1 MSLFRDLKIAVRHLS
16 KSPGFVATAV
26 LMLAL
31 GIGATT
37 AIFSIVE
44 GVLLRPLPFPHPD
57 RLMVLADIIQ
67 GADVG
72 GNDEAGVTIPDI
84 RNYTRDTH
92 SFSSLGGY
100 QPTGYELSGLDEPAA
115 VNATRMTGGVF
126 PALGV
131 APLLGRVFTQEEDE
145 QHQLVAVLSYSTWQ
159 SRFHGDAG
167 ILGKKILLDRK
178 PYVVIGV
185 MPRDFEFPLVPGHLN
200 QSELWTPFS
209 FTEQELATSS
219 AANWSYGMVGRL
231 KDGVTAEQAVSDAG
245 RVAAETVRNYPAF
258 MAGFSIRPVVR
269 PLHEETVE
277 QARPL
282 VRTLFLAVARG
293 AADCLREPCRIAA
306 GAGDSQTAG
315 GCGAAGAGGAGGDVA
330 AAGDPGEPGIER
342 GRRRDRPGAGGDCA
356 ESGLET
362 VAGDAATN
370 QRDWPGLAGGG
381 LRPGAGGGDGC
392 DLRAGSGICGDP
404 DERERHAERRR
415 THGHLG
421 RRACAAAFGAG
432 GGGDCHRAGA
442 AGGIRAAAAQL

>member
-1 MSLFRDLKIAVRHLS
+1 
-16 KSPGFVATAV
+16 
-26 LMLAL
+26 MLAL

-72 GNDEAGVTIPDI
+72 GNGEAGVTVPDI

-100 QPTGYELSGLDEPAA
+100 QQTGYELSGLDEPAS

-131 APLLGRVFTQEEDE
+131 APLLGRVFTQEEDD
-145 QHQLVAVLSYSTWQ
+145 QHQLVAVLSYATWQ
-159 SRFHGDAG
+159 SRFHGDVG

-200 QSELWTPFS
+200 RIELWTPFS

-219 AANWSYGMVGRL
+219 SANWSYGMVGRL
-231 KDGVTAEQAVSDAG
+231 KDGVTAAQAVSDAG

-258 MAGFSIRPVVR
+258 MAGFSIRPGGAAAAGGDGGAGSAAGADSVSGGR
-269 PLHEETVE
+269 G
-277 QARPL
+277 
-282 VRTLFLAVARG
+282 G
-293 AADCLREPCRIAA
+293 AADCVREPGWIVASA
-306 GAGDSQTAG
+306 GNSETAG
-315 GCGAAGAGGAGGDVA
+315 GCRASGLGRAGGDVA
-330 AAGDPGEPGIER
+330 AAGHSGEFGVER
-342 GRRRDRPGAGGDCA
+342 GGRCGRPGAGRDCV
-356 ESGLET
+356 ESGIET
-362 VAGDAATN
+362 VA
-370 QRDWPGLAGGG
+370 
-381 LRPGAGGGDGC
+381 
-392 DLRAGSGICGDP
+392 
-404 DERERHAERRR
+404 
-415 THGHLG
+415 
-421 RRACAAAFGAG
+421 
-432 GGGDCHRAGA
+432 
-442 AGGIRAAAAQL
+442 